1 VNLSVAQV
9 LSQRSLIRPYSR
21 VLASF
26 MASPS
31 IFLEFR
37 VTLSLFSKAY
47 IMRGQTGRGESEGAR
62 RRGSE
67 LEEEAIVESSKL
79 LGVLRCERKMVA

>member
-1 VNLSVAQV
+1 MKLSVAQV

-26 MASPS
+26 MASSS

-47 IMRGQTGRGESEGAR
+47 IMRGKRESEQGR
-62 RRGSE
+62 ERGSE
-67 LEEEAIVESSKL
+67 WEEEAIVENNKL
-79 LGVLRCERKMVA
+79 LGVFRCERKMVA